1 MTNSLLD
8 LFPRDGGGMRRRERL
23 TWISVDI
30 PWIQTCTV
38 GGGSG
43 ALVAGA
49 AGASG
54 GQGGGADA
62 GDVVGGGEV
71 AHMQAGGA
79 AVEGHEVSEGDGL
92 ECSGAVSQVSV
103 YCPCILVDILR

>member
-1 MTNSLLD
+1 
-8 LFPRDGGGMRRRERL
+8 
-23 TWISVDI
+23 
-30 PWIQTCTV
+30 V
-38 GGGSG
+38 GGGSR

-62 GDVVGGGEV
+62 GDRAGGGE
-71 AHMQAGGA
+71 AARMRAGGVV
-79 AVEGHEVSEGDGL
+79 VEGREVSEGDGL

-103 YCPCILVDILR
+103 YHPCILVDILR